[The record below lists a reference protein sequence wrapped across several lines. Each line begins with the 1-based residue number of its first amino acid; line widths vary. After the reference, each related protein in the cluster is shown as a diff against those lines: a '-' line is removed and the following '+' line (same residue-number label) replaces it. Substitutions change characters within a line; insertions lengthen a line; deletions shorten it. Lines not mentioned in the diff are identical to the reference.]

1 LDGGQMNSEQQLKS
15 ESRSWPFGGEK
26 GATMFEYA
34 FIACCI
40 AVVAIASVTFVGNRT
55 KGTFTMVG
63 HKIAG
68 VNGPE
73 NAPDR
78 PGL

>member
-1 LDGGQMNSEQQLKS
+1 MNSEQQLKS

-40 AVVAIASVTFVGNRT
+40 AVVAIASLTYVGERADMTFTTVGNA
-55 KGTFTMVG
+55 
-63 HKIAG
+63 IAA

-73 NAPDR
+73 EDE
-78 PGL
+78 GVGGF